1 MIYYQMEL
9 VKQWSWKEKGGFL
22 SMLLGTSAASL
33 LENMLV
39 GKEKNREEAGF
50 LRAGYGSSIRNMD
63 F

>member
-1 MIYYQMEL
+1 
-9 VKQWSWKEKGGFL
+9 
-22 SMLLGTSAASL
+22 MLLGTSAASL

-50 LRAGYGSSIRNMD
+50 LRAGYGSSIKNMD